1 VSART
6 LRVVVYAAVV
16 FYGSLFPF
24 VGWRATHEGL
34 LDFLAQV
41 PDFHVNR
48 ADSLSNVLAYVPFGL
63 FLVRALNRPG
73 PLASVLLATLGGTA
87 LSFAMEFL
95 QQFVPG
101 RVASLQ
107 DLMTNSIGSFAG
119 ALIGVVTRIDVPM
132 TATIARLR
140 REWLGHGRDEA
151 IGLLALG
158 LWVLSQWMPLVPSLD
173 VAGLRHN
180 LAPLW
185 RTLLDPDTFDA
196 SRFAL
201 YALNLAGLGFLART
215 LGPDKRLVVAFA
227 LLALIVVP
235 GKVAFDGRVLSLEA
249 IAGTLIGIM
258 TAVPALAASRKASAV
273 VAIALLLAAF
283 AEAELRRGVP
293 GPLYPFTWIPFRGQ
307 LESPLSG
314 MASLLETVW
323 PAIALSY
330 LTRFVTPARYA
341 TQAGW
346 LAGFLL
352 MLLVFALEWNQQFVP
367 GRYGDITPVLLIGA
381 TWALTWIAMRQD
393 RDVDRPRRS
402 LRVPGPNQG
411 DLR

>member
-1 VSART
+1 VSARW

-24 VGWRATHEGL
+24 MGWRATDERL
-34 LDFLAQV
+34 LDFLAHV

-48 ADSLSNVLAYVPFGL
+48 ADSLSNVLAYVPLGL
-63 FLVRALNRPG
+63 FLVRALDRRA
-73 PLASVLLATLGGTA
+73 PLASVVLATLFGTA

-101 RVASLQ
+101 RVASVQ
-107 DLMTNSIGSFAG
+107 DLMTNSIGSLAG
-119 ALIGVVTRIDVPM
+119 ALIGVLTRIDIPL
-132 TATIARLR
+132 TATTARWR

-173 VAGLRHN
+173 VSGLRHN

-185 RTLLDPDTFDA
+185 HTLLDPDSFDA

-201 YALNLAGLGFLART
+201 YALNVAGLGFLART
-215 LGPDKRLVVAFA
+215 LGPDKRLVLAFA
-227 LLALIVVP
+227 VLALVVVP
-235 GKVAFDGRVLSLEA
+235 GKVAFEGRVLSLEA
-249 IAGTLIGIM
+249 IAGTLIGLMIS
-258 TAVPALAASRKASAV
+258 VPALAASRSASAG
-273 VAIALLLAAF
+273 VAIALIVAGFAAG
-283 AEAELRRGVP
+283 ELRRGVP
-293 GPLYPFTWIPFRGQ
+293 GTRHPFTWIAFSGQ

-330 LTRFVTPARYA
+330 LSRYLTPARYA
-341 TQAGW
+341 AHVGW
-346 LAGFLL
+346 LAGVLL
-352 MLLVFALEWNQQFVP
+352 MLVVFALEWNQQFVP

-381 TWALTWIAMRQD
+381 TWALTWMAMRQD
-393 RDVDRPRRS
+393 LKAERPGHRLPLPDS
-402 LRVPGPNQG
+402 NQG
-411 DLR
+411 DVR